1 MGTNGAHH
9 GEVSLRQVLVEREA
23 VASSSLVGSGGQDPI
38 GELLLV
44 QEAHGPELT
53 VEEPGYDRLVLTLL
67 SRQDM
72 GLLYQL
78 LSSRDVLDSS
88 LLQGPLKER

>member
-53 VEEPGYDRLVLTLL
+53 VEEPGAG
-67 SRQDM
+67 QDCRA
-72 GLLYQL
+72 YQL
-78 LSSRDVLDSS
+78 PCRCPAPPRWSEAR
-88 LLQGPLKER
+88 